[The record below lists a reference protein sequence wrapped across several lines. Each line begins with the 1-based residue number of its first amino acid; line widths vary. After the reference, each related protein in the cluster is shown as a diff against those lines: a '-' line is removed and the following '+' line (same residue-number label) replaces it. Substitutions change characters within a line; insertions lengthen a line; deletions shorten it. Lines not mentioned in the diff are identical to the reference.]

1 MDLPYG
7 MLYHDGSMFSYM
19 FEARKLINS
28 QSNLHICLELED
40 VFSKFESRAPTNSDL
55 TESDNIEVISITP
68 PGFCWDP
75 TSCHYGENDL

>member
-1 MDLPYG
+1 
-7 MLYHDGSMFSYM
+7 MFSYM

-28 QSNLHICLELED
+28 QSNLHTCLELED

-55 TESDNIEVISITP
+55 HESDNIEVVSITP

-75 TSCHYGENDL
+75 TSCHYGDNDL